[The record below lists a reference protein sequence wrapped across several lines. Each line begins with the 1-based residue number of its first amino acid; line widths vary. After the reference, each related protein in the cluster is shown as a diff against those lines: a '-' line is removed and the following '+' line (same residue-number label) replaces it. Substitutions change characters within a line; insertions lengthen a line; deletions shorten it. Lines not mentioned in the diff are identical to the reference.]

1 MRSFRL
7 RFVLSSR
14 GQFPSN
20 PRGEG
25 IENWSQKSLG
35 SPSRLTPNS
44 VRIYLAVS
52 LSLASVA
59 CERTTGSS
67 PFSTYIS
74 MLLALELVSAMH
86 KRVSA
91 SVDSRECNVSLRFP
105 SCWRASKP
113 NNGSSS
119 KADMQGQSKRGE
131 TEAANSEYG

>member
-1 MRSFRL
+1 
-7 RFVLSSR
+7 
-14 GQFPSN
+14 
-20 PRGEG
+20 
-25 IENWSQKSLG
+25 
-35 SPSRLTPNS
+35 
-44 VRIYLAVS
+44 
-52 LSLASVA
+52 
-59 CERTTGSS
+59 
-67 PFSTYIS
+67 

-131 TEAANSEYG
+131 TEAANSELRYGYMEEGEESERVSGTCFLV